1 MVADFGSDISTFP
14 DLDELLEPQSG
25 RRVLLESIA
34 RRMTTPRGAL
44 WWAPSYGSDLGA
56 VLDEAIDPARL
67 RAAATAL
74 QQQLTQD
81 ERILR
86 ATVEAT
92 YTAATRSLRIVVSI
106 TDAEGP
112 FERVFT
118 LDSTGVAKLME
129 SNR

>member
-1 MVADFGSDISTFP
+1 MADFGTDISTFP
-14 DLDELLEPQSG
+14 DLDELLEPQGG

-34 RRMTTPRGAL
+34 RRLSTPRGGL
-44 WWAPSYGSDLGA
+44 WWAPSYGSGLGA
-56 VLDEAIDPARL
+56 VLDEAVDPARL
-67 RAAATAL
+67 RAASTAL
-74 QQQLTQD
+74 QQQLVQD

-92 YTAATRSLRIVVSI
+92 YTPATRSLRIVVSI

-118 LDSTGVAKLME
+118 LDASGVAKLME
-129 SNR
+129 SNQ